1 MNCKTFT
8 FNLIFF
14 TTILFAQISGIVT
27 DSISGKPIVNVN
39 ITDGDLGAITNS
51 MGAFFIDVSIGTE
64 LEFLHIAY
72 QSIFQSAQEG
82 MLVKLIPAV
91 IESDQ
96 IIVRAGLS
104 DESVQK
110 RLRKLHSN

>member
-1 MNCKTFT
+1 MNYKIFT
-8 FNLIFF
+8 FNLFFF

-27 DSISGKPIVNVN
+27 DSISGKPIENVN

-51 MGAFFIDVSIGTE
+51 MGEFFIDVSIDTE
-64 LEFLHIAY
+64 LEFSHIAF
-72 QSIFQSAQEG
+72 QSIFQSAHEG
-82 MLVKLIPAV
+82 MSVKLIPAV

-104 DESVQK
+104 VKPSKMQ
-110 RLRKLHSN
+110 